1 MAEINKIEDGKIE
14 LKVQI
19 EDEAWKQAQDKAFNK
34 IAQKVEIKGFRKGQ
48 APKNMIRQHVSEQQI
63 LMEAV
68 ELVAQDALV
77 NAVKEHDVELID
89 RPELGFD
96 TIDENTCILKFTCPV
111 KPDVTL
117 GQYKDLGYHID
128 EIVISDEEI
137 EEELKML
144 QDQKA
149 DLEIKEDGVVEN
161 GDTVVIDFEGFKDGI
176 PFDGGKAENYDLV
189 IGSGAFIPG
198 FEDQLIGMKSEE
210 EKEINVTFPENYHA
224 EDLKGQA
231 VTFKVKVHEIK
242 FKVLPEIDEEFIADL
257 KLKDVKTL
265 DELKEYIRKAHYDHK
280 ENELVNKA
288 TEEVL
293 NKVSDNATVKV
304 PEVMINQEVDD
315 MVRNYEQRLMGQ
327 GLTLDQY
334 LKFAKQTRDEFKETL
349 KADAE
354 KKVKLTLV
362 LEEIAKV
369 EKVEVS
375 DEEVEEEYKKM
386 SELYG
391 MTVEEIK
398 KFITAEQTRHDVSL
412 RKALDII
419 KGI

>member
-48 APKNMIRQHVSEQQI
+48 APNNMIRQHVSEQQI

-386 SELYG
+386 AELYG

-398 KFITAEQTRHDVSL
+398 KYITAEQTRHDVSL

>member
-128 EIVISDEEI
+128 EIVISDDEI

-198 FEDQLIGMKSEE
+198 FEDQLIGMKPEE

-386 SELYG
+386 AELYG

-398 KFITAEQTRHDVSL
+398 KYITVEQTRHDVSL

>member
-128 EIVISDEEI
+128 EIVISDDEI

-386 SELYG
+386 AELYG

-398 KFITAEQTRHDVSL
+398 KYITAEQTRHDVSL

>member
-96 TIDENTCILKFTCPV
+96 TIDENTCVLKFTCPV

-149 DLEIKEDGVVEN
+149 DLEIKEDGIVEN
-161 GDTVVIDFEGFKDGI
+161 GDTVVIDFEGFKDGV

-257 KLKDVKTL
+257 KLKDVNTL

-315 MVRNYEQRLMGQ
+315 MVKNYEQRLMGQ

-375 DEEVEEEYKKM
+375 DDEVEEEYKKM
-386 SELYG
+386 AELYG
-391 MTVEEIK
+391 MDVEEIK
-398 KFITAEQTRHDVSL
+398 KYITAEQTRHDVSL

>member
-198 FEDQLIGMKSEE
+198 FEDQLIGMKPEE

-386 SELYG
+386 AELYG

-398 KFITAEQTRHDVSL
+398 KYITAEQTRHDVSL

>member
-386 SELYG
+386 AELYG

-398 KFITAEQTRHDVSL
+398 KYITAEQTRHDVSL

>member
-96 TIDENTCILKFTCPV
+96 TIDENTCVLKFTCPV

-149 DLEIKEDGVVEN
+149 DLEIKEDGIVEN
-161 GDTVVIDFEGFKDGI
+161 GDTVVIDFEGFKDGV

-315 MVRNYEQRLMGQ
+315 MVKNYEQRLMGQ

-375 DEEVEEEYKKM
+375 DDEVEEEYKKM
-386 SELYG
+386 AELYG
-391 MTVEEIK
+391 MDVEEIK
-398 KFITAEQTRHDVSL
+398 KYITAEQTRHDVSL

>member
-137 EEELKML
+137 EKELKML

-386 SELYG
+386 AELYG

-398 KFITAEQTRHDVSL
+398 KYITAEQTRHDVSL